1 MVICN
6 INKEKFKNFVGTLSL
21 REESLEEIEDDSVV
35 EFHFNVGNKEY
46 SIQVVTFKIEDGN
59 FVGSHW
65 DEKLS
70 ELFRSN
76 KK

>member
-1 MVICN
+1 MMICN
-6 INKEKFKNFVGTLSL
+6 INKKRFKQFIETLVL
-21 REESLEEIEDDSVV
+21 KEDSLEEIEDDSVV